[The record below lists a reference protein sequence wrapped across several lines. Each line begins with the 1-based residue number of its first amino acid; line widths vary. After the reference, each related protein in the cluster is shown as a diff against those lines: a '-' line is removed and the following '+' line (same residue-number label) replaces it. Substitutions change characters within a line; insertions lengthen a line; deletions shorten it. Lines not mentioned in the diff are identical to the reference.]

1 MATDPLTQSALG
13 LDSFTNQVTEFQNA
27 IDAVSDPAKKA
38 ALQANLTA
46 FKAAFEAVSAATAYQ
61 MVQDIELRGYDL
73 TKEQELAIKYEKEIM
88 DVRAREDLTAQDKV
102 KIINRLI
109 AARERE
115 VEAMEREQELLNL
128 QGAQNT
134 LQEILSTFEKT
145 IEGIND
151 LITSLYDQVQ
161 DLLFGEFNLD
171 PYLQKFELASET
183 YGTLLEAAF
192 DPDATEDDI
201 KQLQEFVNTY
211 LGTARDLYKSSST
224 FQQIFSNV
232 LSDLSMLGVQAG
244 FNMPQTAVS
253 GATSEIQDFIDATE
267 DLSEELSETLNDLIF
282 DLNSLG
288 LAFAN
293 QKLDIIQDELGI
305 PLKITNDEIVV
316 DLSGVSVPLEL
327 TDSNFTLDTTKLNLA
342 ASFTVEAL
350 GFKNYEE
357 TVTFTPTISGFEDYS
372 ETATFTATITG
383 WDSYTGTATFTS
395 NITGFTDY
403 SKTASFSA
411 LLTGWTDY
419 SASST
424 LDVTLKDWV
433 DYSVGSSL
441 IATFSGWQDYS
452 KSSTLS
458 ASFSGWQN
466 YSKSSTLS
474 TSFSGW
480 QNYSNSATF
489 TGSYGSSQ
497 GWKSYSATA
506 TFDPSPFVSE
516 FENARNMIQ
525 STIDSFSL
533 NFSLL
538 ETLSV
543 GGAYVSE
550 AKITSKENAYYA
562 GPGSG
567 TTYSE
572 AQKTSY
578 DDEPVPSI
586 QDLAATLKTLSPE
599 ATGYDYGIYYVIKST
614 EYDANTYTYRD
625 KTLPRLALFS
635 EKSDAEAAYNYIA
648 GISSDTLDFQ
658 NLTKLG
664 FQQGGLVP
672 GPMDIIP
679 AMLSPGEYIMSRGA
693 VDSLGIGTLNSLNAG
708 DFSALRQTGD
718 PEVRRLLRELIVAV
732 QTSDTEVNVYTDT
745 KGETKAAINEFRTE
759 LRERSRRQGEKYVNV
774 RYV

>member
-1 MATDPLTQSALG
+1 LNNELEELG
-13 LDSFTNQVTEFQNA
+13 MPEGFADQAREKIEEFKLSFINLSKILADEKILDIS
-27 IDAVSDPAKKA
+27 
-38 ALQANLTA
+38 
-46 FKAAFEAVSAATAYQ
+46 
-61 MVQDIELRGYDL
+61 MRGFDL
-73 TKEQELAIKYEKEIM
+73 TEQQDLDLKYNKEKLEVLRNTNYTASDQNRIIKEL
-88 DVRAREDLTAQDKV
+88 
-102 KIINRLI
+102 N

-128 QGAQNT
+128 QGAQNA
-134 LQEILSTFEKT
+134 LAEILSTFEKT
-145 IEGIND
+145 VEGIND

-171 PYLQKFELASET
+171 PYLQKFELASDT

-244 FNMPQTAVS
+244 FNMPTAAV
-253 GATSEIQDFIDATE
+253 GTATSGIEEFMEVTE
-267 DLSEELSETLNDLIF
+267 DLSESLEETLNDLIF

-342 ASFTVEAL
+342 ASFTVESL
-350 GFKNYEE
+350 GFKDYKE

-403 SKTASFSA
+403 SRTASFSA
-411 LLTGWTDY
+411 LLTGWANY

-441 IATFSGWQDYS
+441 IATFSGWQNYS

-489 TGSYGSSQ
+489 TGSYGTAQ

-506 TFDPSPFVSE
+506 TFNPSSFVSE
-516 FENARNMIQ
+516 FEKARDIIQ

-533 NFSLL
+533 NLSLL
-538 ETLSV
+538 ETLSI
-543 GGAYVSE
+543 GGAYVSD
-550 AKITSKENAYYA
+550 AQIRLLENSYYA
-562 GPGSG
+562 GAGYG
-567 TTYSE
+567 TTVGE
-572 AQKTSY
+572 IEKNTY

-586 QDLAATLKTLSPE
+586 QDLAATLKTSSPE
-599 ATGYDYGIYYVIKST
+599 ATGYDYGVYYVIKTT
-614 EYDANTYTYRD
+614 EYDSSTNTLKDVT
-625 KTLPRLALFS
+625 KPRLALFP
-635 EKSDAEAAYNYIA
+635 EKSDAEAVYNFIA
-648 GISSDTLDFQ
+648 GISNPLIDFQ

-672 GPMDIIP
+672 GPMDTIP

-693 VDSLGIGTLNSLNAG
+693 VETLGIGTLNSLNAG
-708 DFSALRQTGD
+708 DLSALRQTGD